1 MTPWSLTVCAHTSL
15 PVHPLW
21 LAAIFAKLPSV
32 LSPAFLPLL
41 THVSHW
47 CHPSLSLMGRE
58 FFPHLNLLCFPSHP
72 TPPSSPSQA
81 VPWEL
86 FAFSFWRMDFQ
97 FIIARLFL
105 LIQNH
110 VPHVFFFPNR
120 NSLCC
125 SLCLTGTCKLFI
137 DLSCSSPCSVPT
149 LTGLWLCLLPAA
161 FLSSHKGEGRYTC
174 EASIVS
180 KNGLPLWPEV

>member
-1 MTPWSLTVCAHTSL
+1 MICLQKILLCCDSMEPHWVCAHTSL
-15 PVHPLW
+15 TVHLLW

-58 FFPHLNLLCFPSHP
+58 LFPHLNLLCFPSHS
-72 TPPSSPSQA
+72 TIFTITGSA
-81 VPWEL
+81 LRTLCL
-86 FAFSFWRMDFQ
+86 FIVKDGFPVYYCQTISFNTQ
-97 FIIARLFL
+97 PCATCI
-105 LIQNH
+105 
-110 VPHVFFFPNR
+110 FFFPNR

-137 DLSCSSPCSVPT
+137 DLSCQLSLLSLHAVRSLALFTSCSFS
-149 LTGLWLCLLPAA
+149 LT
-161 FLSSHKGEGRYTC
+161 
-174 EASIVS
+174 
-180 KNGLPLWPEV
+180 